1 MAQVTLHMLKPE
13 LMINMYTG
21 GMDGQLE
28 QARKMLVDGGYEAVV
43 IDVNDDRYETVEDVA
58 EEMFDLTNNPS
69 RQTARE
75 YVYGRGRSLSVGDI
89 VEAKGEKQLCCSF
102 SWKAI

>member
-58 EEMFDLTNNPS
+58 EEMF
-69 RQTARE
+69 A
-75 YVYGRGRSLSVGDI
+75 SLI
-89 VEAKGEKQLCCSF
+89 F
-102 SWKAI
+102 